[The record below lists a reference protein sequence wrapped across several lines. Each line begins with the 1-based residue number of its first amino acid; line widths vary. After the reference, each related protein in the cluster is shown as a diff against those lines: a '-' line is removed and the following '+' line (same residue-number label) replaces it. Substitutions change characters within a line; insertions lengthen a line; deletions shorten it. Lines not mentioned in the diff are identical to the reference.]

1 MQVSV
6 VILLTNRCNK
16 HCPYCFMA
24 NGRDN
29 LSYALL
35 SKALES
41 LCGRPDPESTD
52 ANYSI
57 VFMGGE
63 PLLNFKVL
71 KKSVALLRKMIPQA
85 RLRCRVVTNGSLLRQ
100 RQKLKW
106 FRENP
111 DVQVAV
117 STDDVKML
125 EGIDIPQL
133 SAKVILTSENVC
145 TLADRIIEIAKRG
158 IFVECTLADGV
169 EWTAK
174 SRAPLRMFFKKVL
187 DFFCHNVALPPPD
200 ILSTAVWAVHE
211 RREGCRPGVTSFC
224 VDAHGTLH
232 SCERETP
239 DFNRK
244 SFKLIHDI
252 QSPPELFPR
261 KCASCRLRN
270 LCSICPAVKA
280 SIRTRD
286 QAVIKCLYVHEAIAA
301 SVSYL
306 SNLAIRVSSGALK
319 RRECHFLASRP
330 KLSIALLAKGCYD
343 TGNILIDE
351 RMPR

>member
-1 MQVSV
+1 MQVSI

-24 NGRDN
+24 NGRDD
-29 LSYALL
+29 LSYALF
-35 SKALES
+35 SKVLKS
-41 LCGRPDPESTD
+41 LCVRLDREFASPH
-52 ANYSI
+52 YSI

-63 PLLNFKVL
+63 PLLNFNVL
-71 KKSVALLRKMIPQA
+71 KKAVALLRKLIP
-85 RLRCRVVTNGSLLRQ
+85 RTKLRCRVVTNGLLLK
-100 RQKLKW
+100 QKIKW

-117 STDDVKML
+117 STDDAKML

-133 SAKVILTSENVC
+133 SAKVILTPENVC
-145 TLADRIIEIAKRG
+145 FMADRIIGIATRG

-169 EWTAK
+169 EWTSK
-174 SRAPLRMFFKKVL
+174 SRAPLRLFFKKVQE
-187 DFFCHNVALPPPD
+187 FFSRNVALPPPD
-200 ILSTAVWAVHE
+200 ILSTAVWTVHE
-211 RREGCRPGVTSFC
+211 RKEGCRPGVASFC
-224 VDAHGTLH
+224 VDAHGILH

-244 SFKLIHDI
+244 NFRLIYDI
-252 QSPPELFPR
+252 QSPPELFPK
-261 KCASCRLRN
+261 KCASCGLRN
-270 LCSICPAVKA
+270 LCSVCPAVKA
-280 SIRTRD
+280 SIRTRE

-306 SNLAIRVSSGALK
+306 SDLVIRVSSGALK
-319 RRECHFLASRP
+319 RSACHFLASRP

-343 TGNILIDE
+343 TGNILIEE